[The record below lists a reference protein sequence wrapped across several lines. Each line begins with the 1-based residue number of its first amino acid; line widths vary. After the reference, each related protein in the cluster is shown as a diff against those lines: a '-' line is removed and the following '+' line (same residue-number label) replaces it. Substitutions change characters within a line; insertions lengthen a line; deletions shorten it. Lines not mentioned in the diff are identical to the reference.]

1 MRKLSYIYTAKNGAV
16 SEITSFAEVR
26 RLVAEQGGTYDPV
39 VKTIEEPYVYTGKR
53 VRPIAKA
60 PVEK

>member
-16 SEITSFAEVR
+16 SEIVSFAEVQR
-26 RLVAEQGGTYDPV
+26 KVATEGGTYDPV
-39 VKTIEEPYVYTGKR
+39 VKTIEEPFVYTGKR

-60 PVEK
+60 PTEE